1 MVAAFDHIANKYD
14 DSFTNSIV
22 GKAQRNLVWNYLQQ
36 SFNHLY
42 DLNVLELNC
51 GTGEDAKWMAK
62 KGAKIIAT
70 DVSIEMLNIGKTKA
84 IQGNN
89 KIEFLQ
95 LDMLELTEQIKN
107 KQFNLIFSNFGG
119 LNCISKI
126 QLQTLLHQL
135 QSMLTKNGKII
146 LVIMPSF
153 CLWET
158 IFFLFKLQLM
168 NAFRRLNKNSV
179 IATLNTKTTVN
190 TWYYSSLTIKKILPQ
205 HLKVSSIKP
214 VGFFIPPSYLNN
226 FFTKRPNLFA
236 WLIKLENKVS
246 GLSFLSNLADH
257 YYIEI
262 EKK

>member
-1 MVAAFDHIANKYD
+1 MVAAFDHIANNYD

-36 SFNHLY
+36 SFNHFY

-51 GTGEDAKWMAK
+51 GTGEDAKWLAQN
-62 KGAKIIAT
+62 GATVTAT
-70 DVSIEMLNIGKTKA
+70 DISTKMLAIAKTKTVGQN
-84 IQGNN
+84 IQF
-89 KIEFLQ
+89 KQ
-95 LDMLELTEQIKN
+95 LDVSNLNEAMSN
-107 KQFNLIFSNFGG
+107 KQFNLIFSDFGG

-135 QSMLTKNGKII
+135 QSMLTKNGKIV
-146 LVIMPSF
+146 LVMMPSF

-158 IFFLFKLQLM
+158 LFFLFKLQWS
-168 NAFRRLNKNSV
+168 NAFRRLNRNPV

-190 TWYYSSLTIKKILPQ
+190 TWYYSSSTIKKILPL
-205 HLKVSSIKP
+205 HLKVSSIMP
-214 VGFFIPPSYLNN
+214 VGFFIPPSYLNS
-226 FFTKRPNLFA
+226 FFTKRSNLFA